1 MPLKFGAL
9 KDAGCEEIT
18 PSGATEVPAG
28 GEESFTCEHT
38 FINIGTYSN
47 EASIEGNEGTGTRT
61 SNKVSMKVSAKAAY
75 TIEKQQRIKGE
86 SSYTSSELTAEVGL
100 VVEYKIIVKNTGNV
114 SLKFG
119 SLKDSNCS
127 SISPSGATELAPGKE
142 ETFTCTHTLTSVGS
156 YSNEASIEG
165 CEAGTKTSNKVTVK
179 VTAKPSFTIEKQQ
192 KVAGETSYTTAEKT
206 AEVGQSVN
214 YLVVVKNTGNIGLKF
229 SALKDAGCSSILP
242 SGTTELAPG
251 KEESFTCSHTITSAG
266 TYTNEASI
274 EGNEGTGTKIS
285 NKVTVK
291 ITTKPAYTIE
301 KLQRL
306 AGESAYNKTELSGKF
321 GQKVEYKIIVKNTGN
336 VGLKFSALKDSG
348 CENISP
354 SGATEVLN
362 GKEESFTCEHTLSN
376 TGAYSNEASIENTEG
391 AGNKTSNKV
400 TATVKTEPNFSIEKL
415 QKIGAES
422 FTNETRTAAQEQTI
436 EYKIIVKNTGNTS
449 LTFSSFLDEE
459 CDGGTLAG
467 GPSGAV
473 KPGESFTYTC
483 SHVVT
488 ATDLSHGFVK
498 NEASITGSEA
508 SGTKKSNKVEMTAVS
523 ACGSKKQPY
532 EVDARWHYSAGGSPG
547 NWSNTGDIVCGKQ
560 ISFGPQAMEGEQRIK
575 PGTEIK
581 GGWDFKISDFK
592 TTKWNVVFAEGRIIF
607 RHVACEK
614 GEAPLKELLEIKL
627 PEETYNNVFIN
638 EWFPSGEQ
646 SNALVYQ
653 GKATIPAI
661 CGPHGENNVLL
672 GKNYWWTTE
681 GGGTWEG
688 YMTLK

>member
-1 MPLKFGAL
+1 M
-9 KDAGCEEIT
+9 
-18 PSGATEVPAG
+18 
-28 GEESFTCEHT
+28 
-38 FINIGTYSN
+38 
-47 EASIEGNEGTGTRT
+47 
-61 SNKVSMKVSAKAAY
+61 
-75 TIEKQQRIKGE
+75 
-86 SSYTSSELTAEVGL
+86 
-100 VVEYKIIVKNTGNV
+100 
-114 SLKFG
+114 
-119 SLKDSNCS
+119 
-127 SISPSGATELAPGKE
+127 
-142 ETFTCTHTLTSVGS
+142 
-156 YSNEASIEG
+156 
-165 CEAGTKTSNKVTVK
+165 
-179 VTAKPSFTIEKQQ
+179 TAKPSFTIEKQQ

-251 KEESFTCSHTITSAG
+251 KEESFTCSHTLTSAG

-291 ITTKPAYTIE
+291 ITAKPAYTIE

-400 TATVKTEPNFSIEKL
+400 TVTVKTEPNFSIEKL
-415 QKIGAES
+415 QKIGAEG

-449 LTFSSFLDEE
+449 LTFSSFLDEH

-488 ATDLSHGFVK
+488 ATDLSHGSVT
-498 NEASITGSEA
+498 NEASITGSEGT
-508 SGTKKSNKVEMTAVS
+508 GTKKSNKVEMTAVS

-581 GGWDFKISDFK
+581 GGWDFKITRLQNDEMERRVRRRPHHLPSRGLRK
-592 TTKWNVVFAEGRIIF
+592 RRNAAERTARNQAARRDVQQRLRQRMVPERRTVQRTRVPGQSHDPGDLRPA
-607 RHVACEK
+607 RRKQRPARQ
-614 GEAPLKELLEIKL
+614 ELLVDHRRRRDLGRLHDPEIGSWPVRL
-627 PEETYNNVFIN
+627 TPQRARRARR
-638 EWFPSGEQ
+638 W
-646 SNALVYQ
+646 
-653 GKATIPAI
+653 
-661 CGPHGENNVLL
+661 LL
-672 GKNYWWTTE
+672 GTPGLGRR
-681 GGGTWEG
+681 GGPRR
-688 YMTLK
+688 